1 MKVNADLF
9 YIKKTTSCAGG
20 TKELK
25 AVRKD
30 KKALLWY
37 NKARFRHRAKKTKG
51 EQQKMDNNSLAHTRW
66 NCKYHIVFA
75 PKYRRKAIYGEYK
88 KEIGKILRELCTWKG
103 VEIIEAH
110 ACVDHIH
117 MYVSIPPK
125 ISVSGFV
132 GFLKGKSSL
141 IIFERHTNLKYKYG
155 QRHFWCRGYYVDTV
169 TYFYGHKIVN
179 FTSNVGK

>member
-1 MKVNADLF
+1 
-9 YIKKTTSCAGG
+9 
-20 TKELK
+20 
-25 AVRKD
+25 
-30 KKALLWY
+30 
-37 NKARFRHRAKKTKG
+37 
-51 EQQKMDNNSLAHTRW
+51 MDNNSLAHTRW

-155 QRHFWCRGYYVDTV
+155 QRHFLVSGILCRYRGTQCKSDSGIHTEPRERGYNN
-169 TYFYGHKIVN
+169 G
-179 FTSNVGK
+179 SNKYQGVYRSV